1 MTDTVDA
8 LATDYQ
14 ELRLRT
20 YPTWAHIIG
29 DYRYVD
35 QFEEVSREAE
45 DRQIAEARA
54 FAERAGAIPEDGLSA
69 DERITREMVAW
80 DATARADVAAAR
92 LDEFGA
98 DPIFGVQAALPVRIP
113 KLTIPDA
120 DIAEGFAGK
129 YRGIASYFH
138 DLAARHREGVAD
150 GRTPA
155 DFAVRQTI
163 EQLDRWLATPIVED
177 PLLHTAEPRGVE
189 DPAEW
194 RGRLAAI
201 VEGDV
206 RPAVADYRD
215 TLRDEV
221 LQAARP
227 NDKPGLCW
235 VPGGDEAYASTIRFY
250 TTVSLSAQ
258 EIHDIGLAQ
267 VESLAREYRAL
278 GPDVVGTSDL
288 SKIFEALRSIRR
300 STITIPTRSSRRR
313 RRRWPRP
320 ARRWAT
326 GSGSCRRPTATSR
339 RRRTAAIAYYF
350 PPPKDGSRGGVF
362 FMNTSDPDRLGRY
375 EIESTSYHEGIPGH
389 HLQLAIAAELESV
402 PEFRK
407 RAFIA
412 AYGEGWGL
420 YTERLADEMG
430 LYSSPLDRM
439 GMLSADSMR
448 ACRLVVDTGMHAL
461 GWSRRQAIDYVLAN
475 SPMREGHVT
484 AEIDRYAVTP
494 GQALA
499 YMIGRLEIQR
509 IRREAEATLG
519 DRFRIKDSTTRCSAP
534 VRCRCRSSPAASAS
548 GRRRRVAISVRVGSC
563 RCPTSC
569 RSALRPGRED
579 ADVQPPVARRA
590 AHHEGLGERHVAA
603 SHHVAG
609 GIVGLLGRRA
619 PGIEAQA
626 EPALHPERLDQPHV
640 SRRTR

>member
-8 LATDYQ
+8 LAADYQ
-14 ELRLRT
+14 ETRLRT
-20 YPTWAHIIG
+20 FPTWAHMIG

-35 QFEEVSREAE
+35 SYEQASRDAE
-45 DRQIAEARA
+45 DAQIAEARA
-54 FAERAGAIPEDGLSA
+54 FVERANAIAAEGLSA

-80 DATARADVAAAR
+80 DATARADMVEAR

-98 DPIFGVQAALPVRIP
+98 DPIFGSQASLPVRIP
-113 KLTIPDA
+113 KLTIPDP
-120 DIAEGFAGK
+120 DIAEGFLGK
-129 YRGIASYFH
+129 YRDIATYFH
-138 DLAARHREGVAD
+138 DLAGRHREGVAN

-155 DFAVRQTI
+155 DFAVRQTV
-163 EQLDRWLATPIVED
+163 EQIDRWLAGPIADD

-189 DPAEW
+189 DPDEW

-201 VEGDV
+201 VERDV
-206 RPAVADYRD
+206 RPAMADYRD

-221 LQAARP
+221 QPHARP

-235 VPGGDEAYASTIRFY
+235 VAGGDEAYAAAIRYY

-278 GPDVVGTSDL
+278 GPDVVGTNDL
-288 SKIFEALRSIRR
+288 PKIFAALRDD
-300 STITIPTRSSRRR
+300 SSLHHHD
-313 RRRWPRP
+313 PDEIVTASKTAMAK
-320 ARRWAT
+320 ARAAMGEWFGILPKADCDVEAT
-326 GSGSCRRPTATSR
+326 TNG
-339 RRRTAAIAYYF
+339 AIAYYF
-350 PPPKDGSRGGVF
+350 PPAKDGSRGGVF
-362 FMNTSDPDRLGRY
+362 FMNVADPTGWGRY
-375 EIESTSYHEGIPGH
+375 DIESTSYHEGIPGH
-389 HLQLAIAAELESV
+389 HLQIAIATELEGL

-430 LYSSPLDRM
+430 LYSSPVDRM

-461 GWSRRQAIDYVLAN
+461 GWSRRQAIDYMLAN

-509 IRREAEATLG
+509 IRREAEAALG
-519 DRFRIKDSTTRCSAP
+519 DRFRIKEFHDAVLGAGP
-534 VRCRCRSSPAASAS
+534 MPLPILA
-548 GRRRRVAISVRVGSC
+548 RRVEEWV
-563 RCPTSC
+563 
-569 RSALRPGRED
+569 SA
-579 ADVQPPVARRA
+579 A
-590 AHHEGLGERHVAA
+590 A
-603 SHHVAG
+603 
-609 GIVGLLGRRA
+609 
-619 PGIEAQA
+619 
-626 EPALHPERLDQPHV
+626 
-640 SRRTR
+640 